1 MHKTGDMREQQL
13 IFRNDEFVQHG
24 LDHIMIE
31 LRTVGYIEIN
41 GMHDAQ
47 DSWVWFQVYV
57 IV

>member
-47 DSWVWFQVYV
+47 DPWCGFK
-57 IV
+57 